1 VVKERAGI
9 LGHGKKETK
18 TGKRRRWL
26 IAIGVSLGLV
36 FTWHF
41 GLDFFREEEKGIR
54 RQIREAVERKFP
66 DQAAKEAGTYGLHQ
80 FRSNLAI
87 PQPNKQ
93 FYPTVI
99 LIHGLDDPGKV
110 WMNLAPALA
119 AEGCNVWEM
128 SYPNDQP
135 IAISARLFFDELGGF
150 KEFGTNRISI
160 VAHSMG
166 GLVSRE
172 MLTNPDLLYIE
183 KARTGEVPEVVD
195 LIMVGTPNHGSELA
209 RFSVFTEFRDQ
220 WINAT
225 EGKGHWLK
233 WILDGA
239 GEAKIDLLPD
249 SNFLTRLNSRPQP
262 VGVKMSVI
270 AGVASPWYEDDI
282 NEFVDSI
289 QDEVSENEHQMLGE
303 LKKFLK
309 SVSDSLGD
317 GLVTVSSS
325 RLDGVPHRIVRGTHL
340 SMIRNVSEQ
349 SERIPPAVPLIVERL
364 KQSYFAAPN

>member
-1 VVKERAGI
+1 MVKKRAGI
-9 LGHGKKETK
+9 LGHTKKDTK

-26 IAIGVSLGLV
+26 IAIGVSFGLILG
-36 FTWHF
+36 WHF

-66 DQAAKEAGTYGLHQ
+66 VQAAKEAGTYGLHQ
-80 FRSNLAI
+80 YWPKLAI
-87 PQPNKQ
+87 SQSDKQ
-93 FYPTVI
+93 FHPPVV

-119 AEGCNVWEM
+119 AEGFNVWEM
-128 SYPNDQP
+128 RYPNDQP
-135 IAISARLFFDELGGF
+135 IATSARLFFDELVGF
-150 KEFGTNRISI
+150 KRLGTNRISI

-172 MLTNPDLLYIE
+172 MLTNPDLLYID
-183 KARTGEVPEVVD
+183 KARRGEVPEVVD
-195 LIMVGTPNHGSELA
+195 LIMVATPNHGSELA
-209 RFSVFTEFRDQ
+209 RFSVITEFRDQ

-225 EGKGHWLK
+225 EGRGHWLK

-239 GEAKIDLLPD
+239 GEAKIDLLPG
-249 SNFLTRLNSRPQP
+249 SKFLTGLNSRPP
-262 VGVKMSVI
+262 PAGVKMFVI
-270 AGVASPWYEDDI
+270 AGMASPWYEDDI

-289 QDEVSENEHQMLGE
+289 RDEVSENEHPMLGE

-309 SVSDSLGD
+309 SVSNSFGD

-325 RLDGVPHRIVRGTHL
+325 RLDGVPHRLVHGTHL

-349 SERIPPAVPLIVERL
+349 SKRIPPAVPLIVEQL
-364 KQSYFAAPN
+364 KQSLMHHQN